1 MTTKLNLALLICDTP
16 APQVVQNFGAY
27 NKLFPVVFD
36 KACPD
41 NVELSWNAFDV
52 VARQEYPSLEDIQ
65 DKKYD
70 GIVITGS
77 VRSAYED
84 EEWIHKLIQFVK
96 DIRSKAPETRI
107 VGICFGHQ
115 IIAMACGGT
124 CVSNPKGW
132 EFGYTATK
140 LTSEGQRYFNTD
152 KAQMAIQ
159 EVHKDHVPTVPDDFI
174 CLASTAPHTPVQLMV
189 SKDNRV
195 ISVQGHPEFPAEV
208 VGILLNVR
216 LGKGILEKDFVQ
228 DALGKLY
235 TNPID
240 DIWLVGHFID
250 FLLGKIPTPQDM

>member
-132 EFGYTATK
+132 EV
-140 LTSEGQRYFNTD
+140 S
-152 KAQMAIQ
+152 
-159 EVHKDHVPTVPDDFI
+159 FI
-174 CLASTAPHTPVQLMV
+174 L
-189 SKDNRV
+189 D
-195 ISVQGHPEFPAEV
+195 
-208 VGILLNVR
+208 
-216 LGKGILEKDFVQ
+216 
-228 DALGKLY
+228 
-235 TNPID
+235 
-240 DIWLVGHFID
+240 
-250 FLLGKIPTPQDM
+250 

>member
-1 MTTKLNLALLICDTP
+1 MTP
-16 APQVVQNFGAY
+16 
-27 NKLFPVVFD
+27 
-36 KACPD
+36 
-41 NVELSWNAFDV
+41 
-52 VARQEYPSLEDIQ
+52 
-65 DKKYD
+65 
-70 GIVITGS
+70 
-77 VRSAYED
+77 
-84 EEWIHKLIQFVK
+84 
-96 DIRSKAPETRI
+96 
-107 VGICFGHQ
+107 
-115 IIAMACGGT
+115 
-124 CVSNPKGW
+124 
-132 EFGYTATK
+132 
-140 LTSEGQRYFNTD
+140 EGQRYFNTD